1 MSNRMLIVGGTGFI
15 GRNLVLNALESG
27 YDIVVLSLNE
37 PGVKKR
43 VEGVDYVK
51 VDITQPIEA
60 KEKLAEG
67 AFDYVV
73 NLAGYINHCRFL
85 EGGHEII
92 KAHFGGVQNLLQFLD
107 WSELKRF
114 VQIGSSD
121 EYGSHQAP
129 QHEEMRELPISPYSL
144 GKVASTQ
151 LLQVLH
157 RTQGFPAVIMRLF
170 LTYGPGQDNKRFL
183 PQIIRG
189 CLADDHFP
197 TSAGEQLRDFCYVDD
212 IAQGILAALTNE
224 QVNGEVINL
233 ASGNPVAIREIVELI
248 QRTIGKG
255 TPEFGEIPYRVGEN
269 MALYADTS
277 KAKKILGWAPTVT
290 LEEGIERTI
299 AEYMTRIE

>member
-1 MSNRMLIVGGTGFI
+1 MLIVGGTGFI

-107 WSELKRF
+107 WS
-114 VQIGSSD
+114 
-121 EYGSHQAP
+121 
-129 QHEEMRELPISPYSL
+129 
-144 GKVASTQ
+144 
-151 LLQVLH
+151 
-157 RTQGFPAVIMRLF
+157 
-170 LTYGPGQDNKRFL
+170 
-183 PQIIRG
+183 
-189 CLADDHFP
+189 
-197 TSAGEQLRDFCYVDD
+197 
-212 IAQGILAALTNE
+212 
-224 QVNGEVINL
+224 
-233 ASGNPVAIREIVELI
+233 
-248 QRTIGKG
+248 
-255 TPEFGEIPYRVGEN
+255 
-269 MALYADTS
+269 
-277 KAKKILGWAPTVT
+277 
-290 LEEGIERTI
+290 
-299 AEYMTRIE
+299 